1 MPPLGSF
8 EVNGPAVALLAK
20 WIKTMPAIPAPGWEG
35 TTSLAGMRRVRWA
48 PLFQGRLLK
57 VPDGDGTGTRVS
69 MTGIDGRVLV
79 LRPQG
84 GGVYAVPADAPRGM
98 YFIRVG
104 KAGFRLNLL

>member
-1 MPPLGSF
+1 
-8 EVNGPAVALLAK
+8 
-20 WIKTMPAIPAPGWEG
+20 
-35 TTSLAGMRRVRWA
+35 
-48 PLFQGRLLK
+48 
-57 VPDGDGTGTRVS
+57 
-69 MTGIDGRVLV
+69 